1 MHRLLHNPK
10 ARDIFALTKRDV
22 PRYTLVVQGRFHAFA
37 LAKSLLALDMPV
49 RVVTNYPA
57 FVAERFGLP
66 RACVT
71 GCAPL
76 GLLHRYAYRWNI
88 GQRSDAINRFL
99 HVAFSHW
106 AASQVSKSPPDVLH
120 CFSGV
125 ALEIYHAL
133 QAQGLYPLTL
143 LARGSAHI
151 REQYRDLAR
160 EARRAQCPEIDLPSP
175 WMIRREMEE
184 YRLSDHIVTLSSYAR
199 NSFLSRG
206 YSGEK
211 VLLLQLGSNVS
222 QFRPDRAVI
231 DRRLERLRSGQKLV
245 ILYTGNVSLQ
255 KGIIDLIEAA
265 RMLKDKMHFRVV
277 GNVVPD
283 AIARVAA
290 AKDCIEFIPRVPE
303 HELPGLYNDAD
314 AYVFPTLHDGFA
326 AVLAQARAGC
336 LPIVATDHCAAPDM
350 LTNGETG
357 WIIPTR
363 SAGDI
368 VSRLETLNNDRPLA
382 ASMVEN
388 LWQTCDTRDWSD
400 VGADFLK
407 LAALALQAKAS
418 SGNASHSK
426 SL

>member
-1 MHRLLHNPK
+1 MHRLKPNFK
-10 ARDIFALTKRDV
+10 APDIFALTQQEV

-49 RVVTNYPA
+49 QVITNYPA
-57 FVAERFGLP
+57 FLAERFGLP
-66 RACVT
+66 RNCVT

-88 GQRSDAINRFL
+88 GQRSEAVNRFL

-106 AASQVSKSPPDVLH
+106 AAGKILKSPPDVLH

-125 ALEIYHAL
+125 ALEIYKAL
-133 QAQGLYPLTL
+133 KASDLNPLTL

-151 REQYRDLAR
+151 REQHRDLAR
-160 EARRAQCPEIDLPSP
+160 EAKRAQCPDIDLPTP
-175 WMIRREMEE
+175 WMVRREMEE

-206 YSGEK
+206 YTQEK
-211 VLLLQLGSNVS
+211 VLLLELGSNVS
-222 QFRPDRAVI
+222 QFRPERAVI
-231 DRRLERLRSGQKLV
+231 DRRLERLRSGKKMV
-245 ILYTGNVSLQ
+245 VLYTGNVSLQ

-265 RMLKDKMHFRVV
+265 RMLKDKVHFRVV

-283 AIARVAA
+283 AASRVAA
-290 AKDCIEFIPRVPE
+290 ARDCIEFLPRVPE
-303 HELPGLYNDAD
+303 QELPGIYNEAD

-357 WIIPTR
+357 WVIPTR
-363 SAGDI
+363 NAQEMAA
-368 VSRLETLNNDRPLA
+368 RLTLLNEDRQLA
-382 ASMVEN
+382 AGMVEN
-388 LWQTCDTRDWSD
+388 LWQRCDTRDWSD
-400 VGADFLK
+400 VGKDFLH
-407 LAALALQAKAS
+407 LAASALQARAS
-418 SGNASHSK
+418 AASDRPRGSV
-426 SL
+426 

>member
-1 MHRLLHNPK
+1 MHRLKPNFK
-10 ARDIFALTKRDV
+10 AQDIFALTGRNL

-49 RVVTNYPA
+49 HVITNYPA
-57 FVAERFGLP
+57 FIAERFGIP
-66 RACVT
+66 RSCVT

-88 GQRSDAINRFL
+88 GQRSDAVNRFL
-99 HVAFSHW
+99 HVAFSRW
-106 AASQVSKSPPDVLH
+106 AARHVSKSPPDVLH

-125 ALEIYHAL
+125 ALEIYQKL
-133 QAQGLYPLTL
+133 KAQNLHPLTL

-151 REQYRDLAR
+151 REQHRDLAR
-160 EARRAQCPEIDLPSP
+160 EARRAQCPEIDLPTP
-175 WMIRREMEE
+175 WMVRREMEE

-199 NSFLSRG
+199 NSFLTRG
-206 YSGEK
+206 YAEEK
-211 VLLLQLGSNVS
+211 VLMLPLGSNVK
-222 QFRPDRAVI
+222 QFRPERAVI
-231 DRRLERLRSGQKLV
+231 DRRLERLRSGKKLV
-245 ILYTGNVSLQ
+245 VIYTGNVSLQ

-265 RMLKDKMHFRVV
+265 RMLKNVMHFRVV
-277 GNVVPD
+277 GNIVPD
-283 AIARVAA
+283 AAARAA
-290 AKDCIEFIPRVPE
+290 AARDCIEFLPRVPE
-303 HELPGLYNDAD
+303 HELPGIYDEAD

-350 LTNGETG
+350 LINGETG

-363 SAGDI
+363 NAAEMAA
-368 VSRLETLNNDRPLA
+368 RLADLNNDRQLA

-388 LWQTCDTRDWSD
+388 LWQKCDTRDWSE
-400 VGADFLK
+400 VGKDFLK
-407 LAALALQAKAS
+407 LAAMALQARAS
-418 SGNASHSK
+418 AASTKPSE